1 VTRLYVQW
9 TVITIAA
16 TIVVVAVVRYYERH
30 LTTVT
35 PDAVLAGAVE
45 PGGVVR
51 VQGQVAGGTLTG
63 DLGTGQ
69 ATFQFR
75 GERAELP
82 VQYIG
87 PPPENLR
94 ELKTLVVVGR
104 WDSEAGVFL
113 AQDLALATNY
123 GFVVGAYLAGF
134 FPLAVFVFAM
144 ERRVRLLYAEIKHAK
159 LYEPESPVHVDPR

>member
-1 VTRLYVQW
+1 MTRLYVQW
-9 TVITIAA
+9 TVITIAVA
-16 TIVVVAVVRYYERH
+16 IVVGAAARSYERH

-35 PDAVLAGAVE
+35 PEAILDGAVRS
-45 PGGVVR
+45 GGVIR

-63 DLGTGQ
+63 DPATGQ
-69 ATFQFR
+69 AAFQFR

-82 VQYIG
+82 VQYVG

-104 WDSEAGVFL
+104 WDSDAAVFL
-113 AQDLALATNY
+113 AQDLALVTNY

-134 FPLAVFVFAM
+134 LPLAVFVFAM
-144 ERRVRLLYAEIKHAK
+144 ERRVRLLYAEIKHTK
-159 LYEPESPVHVDPR
+159 LYEPELPVHVDPR

>member
-1 VTRLYVQW
+1 MTRLYVQW
-9 TVITIAA
+9 TVITIAVA
-16 TIVVVAVVRYYERH
+16 IVIGASFRYYERH

-35 PDAVLAGAVE
+35 PEAVLEGTVRS
-45 PGGVVR
+45 GGVVR

-63 DLGTGQ
+63 GPSAGQ
-69 ATFQFR
+69 AAFQFR
-75 GERAELP
+75 GEHAELP
-82 VQYIG
+82 VQYVG

-113 AQDLALATNY
+113 AQDLALVTNY

-134 FPLAVFVFAM
+134 LPLAVFVFAM
-144 ERRVRLLYAEIKHAK
+144 ERRVRLLYAEIKHTK
-159 LYEPESPVHVDPR
+159 LYEPESTVHVDPQ

>member
-1 VTRLYVQW
+1 VQW
-9 TVITIAA
+9 TVIAIAVA
-16 TIVVVAVVRYYERH
+16 IVGGAAARYYERH

-35 PDAVLAGAVE
+35 PEAVLDGAVRS
-45 PGGVVR
+45 GGVIR

-63 DLGTGQ
+63 DPAAGL
-69 ATFQFR
+69 AAFQFK

-82 VQYIG
+82 VQYVG

-94 ELKTLVVVGR
+94 ELKTLVAIGR

-113 AQDLALATNY
+113 AQDLASVTNY

-134 FPLAVFVFAM
+134 LPLALFVFAM
-144 ERRVRLLYAEIKHAK
+144 ERRVRLLYAEIKHTK
-159 LYEPESPVHVDPR
+159 LYEPESPAHVDPR